1 MANTLVQTSANQF
14 IRVPGSPTRSCPK
27 IMESTDEILASSS
40 HRRNCRRRH
49 CHCRSVL
56 RLLGHDGSD
65 RVDRDKLYALLV
77 GSRWDPR
84 NGSRPDRNGG
94 AASLDG
100 FGIAAG
106 CFWRNCG
113 RLAKLQQDA
122 HLESLLAVKSDQQ
135 DKRRE
140 AQSSLHL

>member
-1 MANTLVQTSANQF
+1 SSWESEWQTLWYRHRRTNSSAC
-14 IRVPGSPTRSCPK
+14 RGSPTRSCPK

-56 RLLGHDGSD
+56 RLLGHDCSD
-65 RVDRDKLYALLV
+65 RVDGDKLYALLV
-77 GSRWDPR
+77 GSRWDAR

-100 FGIAAG
+100 FGIATG
-106 CFWRNCG
+106 C
-113 RLAKLQQDA
+113 
-122 HLESLLAVKSDQQ
+122 S
-135 DKRRE
+135 
-140 AQSSLHL
+140 